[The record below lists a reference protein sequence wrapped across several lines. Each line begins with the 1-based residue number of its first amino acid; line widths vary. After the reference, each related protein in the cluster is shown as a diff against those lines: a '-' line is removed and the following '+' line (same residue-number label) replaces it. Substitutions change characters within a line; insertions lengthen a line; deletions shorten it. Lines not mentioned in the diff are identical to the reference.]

1 MKKLIKKLKHLFIP
15 HIHNDF
21 KPHFFREVSVTSILV
36 IAIILLGASI
46 GSKLY
51 IKNTN
56 MTAEVLP
63 SVLVDLA
70 NMDRASN
77 GEPSLIRNS
86 TLDAAAKLK
95 ADDMASLQYFAHTS
109 PQGITPWHW
118 FNKAGYYFTYAGE
131 NLAIDFT
138 ESVDVERAW
147 LNSPK
152 HRENIMSNNFT
163 EVGIATAEGYYNG
176 SKTTY
181 VVQMFGTPAFIPKA
195 EAATTP
201 VTPVVAPK
209 PVTPKPVVTP
219 KQAPKPVT
227 PITEI
232 AVAPVVKGETAGVLE
247 QVQTVIDKTPVIA
260 EENLLTITEN
270 KDFIFVKNNA
280 SNDEVALQ
288 TPTTINAGPKY
299 STWKER
305 FLFLLPSYTDQLYRI
320 FFWIVLAALLLM
332 TIIEIRK
339 QHPKNI
345 TYGILLVVIIFTFI
359 YINKAM
365 FITTLLA

>member
-1 MKKLIKKLKHLFIP
+1 
-15 HIHNDF
+15 
-21 KPHFFREVSVTSILV
+21 
-36 IAIILLGASI
+36 
-46 GSKLY
+46 
-51 IKNTN
+51 

-70 NMDRASN
+70 NKDRASN
-77 GEPSLIRNS
+77 GAPSLTRNS
-86 TLDAAAKLK
+86 ILDTAAKLK
-95 ADDMASLQYFAHTS
+95 AEDMANLQYFAHTS
-109 PQGITPWHW
+109 PNGITPWHW
-118 FNKAGYYFTYAGE
+118 FNKVGYYFTYAGE

-138 ESVDVERAW
+138 ESTDVENAW

-163 EVGIATAEGYYNG
+163 EIGIATAEGYYNG

-181 VVQMFGTPAFIPKA
+181 VVQMFGTPAFISKA

-201 VTPVVAPK
+201 VTPVT
-209 PVTPKPVVTP
+209 TPKPVI
-219 KQAPKPVT
+219 PKPATKPTPNTPVI
-227 PITEI
+227 PITE
-232 AVAPVVKGETAGVLE
+232 VVVVPDVKGETAGVLE
-247 QVQTVIDKTPVIA
+247 QIQTVIDKTPVVA
-260 EENLLTITEN
+260 EENLVIITEN

-288 TPTTINAGPKY
+288 TPTTIDASPKY
-299 STWKER
+299 STWSQR
-305 FLFLLPSYTDQLYRI
+305 LIFLFPSYTDTLYRI
-320 FFWIVLAALLLM
+320 FFWLVIVALLFM
-332 TIIEIRK
+332 TIIEIRR

-365 FITTLLA
+365 FITTFLV

>member
-15 HIHNDF
+15 HIHNDY
-21 KPHFFREVSVTSILV
+21 KPHFFREVSVTTILV
-36 IAIILLGASI
+36 IAIILLGASV

-51 IKNTN
+51 IRNTN

-63 SVLVDLA
+63 SVLVDLT

-77 GEPSLIRNS
+77 GEPSLTRNP

-118 FNKAGYYFTYAGE
+118 FNKVGYYFTYAGE

-138 ESVDVERAW
+138 ESTDVERAW
-147 LNSPK
+147 LASPK

-163 EVGIATAEGYYNG
+163 EIGIATVDGFYNG
-176 SKTTY
+176 APTTY
-181 VVQMFGTPAFIPKA
+181 VVQMFGTPAFIQKA
-195 EAATTP
+195 EASTPTTVAPVAT
-201 VTPVVAPK
+201 PK
-209 PVTPKPVVTP
+209 PVTPKPSVKPTP
-219 KQAPKPVT
+219 KPATPVT
-227 PITEI
+227 EV

-247 QVQTVIDKTPVIA
+247 QVQTVIDKTPVVA
-260 EENLLTITEN
+260 EENLVTITEN

-288 TPTTINAGPKY
+288 TPTTIDASPKY
-299 STWKER
+299 STWSQR
-305 FLFLLPSYTDQLYRI
+305 LIFLLPSYTNTLYRI
-320 FFWIVLAALLLM
+320 FFWLVIVALLLM
-332 TIIEIRK
+332 TIIEIRR

-365 FITTLLA
+365 FINTLLV

>member
-1 MKKLIKKLKHLFIP
+1 MIKSVLKKLKHLFIP
-15 HIHNDF
+15 HIHNDY

-36 IAIILLGASI
+36 IAIVLLSASI

-77 GEPSLIRNS
+77 GEPSLTRNL

-95 ADDMASLQYFAHTS
+95 AEDMATSQYFAHTS
-109 PQGITPWHW
+109 PSGITPWHW
-118 FNKAGYYFTYAGE
+118 FNKVGYYFTYAGE

-147 LNSPK
+147 LASPK
-152 HRENIMSNNFT
+152 HKENIMSNNFT
-163 EVGIATAEGYYNG
+163 EIGIATAEGYYNG

-195 EAATTP
+195 EASTPTTP
-201 VTPVVAPK
+201 VAPIITPK
-209 PVTPKPVVTP
+209 PATPKPV
-219 KQAPKPVT
+219 APVT
-227 PITEI
+227 EV
-232 AVAPVVKGETAGVLE
+232 AVVPVVKGETAGVLE
-247 QVQTVIDKTPVIA
+247 QVQTVIDKTPEVA
-260 EENLLTITEN
+260 EENLVTITEN
-270 KDFIFVKNNA
+270 KDYIFVKNTATNE
-280 SNDEVALQ
+280 EVALQ
-288 TPTTINAGPKY
+288 TPTTVTAGPKY
-299 STWKER
+299 STWSQR
-305 FLFLLPSYTDQLYRI
+305 FLFLLPSYTDRLYRI
-320 FFWIVLAALLLM
+320 FFWIVLIALLLM

-345 TYGILLVVIIFTFI
+345 TYGILLIVIIFTFI
-359 YINKAM
+359 YINIAM
-365 FITTLLA
+365 FITSLLA